1 MQCFLSK
8 STESKK
14 KSCSVQVGKWS
25 LENAGQLVFDRRLG
39 CLEDADAD
47 AAAEWG
53 RKMVEANKEI
63 FRLSGEL
70 KLSMPFYRVVSTPK

>member
-1 MQCFLSK
+1 M
-8 STESKK
+8 
-14 KSCSVQVGKWS
+14 
-25 LENAGQLVFDRRLG
+25 FDRRLG

-53 RKMVEANKEI
+53 RTMVEANKEI